1 MLYSDYEER
10 IDSIQGNYIVSGD
23 RIFENLTSKVDL
35 VLSPGVIRIGDKTTL
50 WGWFYTPCE
59 YIGMLENR
67 AIFYLAGQVTCSTNR
82 HIITMLRIYSGRIVS
97 AKHTGRGHLGIAYGK
112 IINGNSG
119 HYKSNQSSSATLT
132 AFFVLKHQVAKL
144 VFRQVY
150 L

>member
-67 AIFYLAGQVTCSTNR
+67 AIFYLGGGASDLFNKLAY
-82 HIITMLRIYSGRIVS
+82 ITMLRIYSGGSYR
-97 AKHTGRGHLGIAYGK
+97 
-112 IINGNSG
+112 
-119 HYKSNQSSSATLT
+119 QSIQAGDI
-132 AFFVLKHQVAKL
+132 
-144 VFRQVY
+144 
-150 L
+150 

>member
-67 AIFYLAGQVTCSTNR
+67 AIFYLGGGGSDLFNKSAYYYDVTY
-82 HIITMLRIYSGRIVS
+82 IFGPDRIG
-97 AKHTGRGHLGIAYGK
+97 KAYRPG
-112 IINGNSG
+112 
-119 HYKSNQSSSATLT
+119 T
-132 AFFVLKHQVAKL
+132 
-144 VFRQVY
+144 FRDC
-150 L
+150 LWKNNKWK